1 MRILIEYDSCWHMSF
16 LGDDDKKPIEKVN
29 SKANTPSDTGYMQKF
44 VATSKAQGQKESHT
58 SVSTVLGVLSRLIGD
73 QRKLYQARSS
83 NNFYFSD
90 IESCISFKEI
100 NTESTNELV
109 YLTNKSDDRCS
120 QGNFLGVISDDNPW
134 FSSKIAPQFW
144 SVLYLNK
151 KDLLKFILSKQPNF
165 IINDEGGYS
174 KPINLL
180 SRVDEITDITGDT
193 GSPWFSAER
202 VMLQRESLVKKF
214 EVESGKAS
222 DYRNKF
228 MAIPPKTDK
237 QRLSYKNKIDQFEKN
252 LTEIGKQLK
261 SLGTS
266 EECLI
271 YEEELNKAIA
281 LIVDAYPDIDY
292 WKDGV
297 LYPYRLYAV
306 ALYLQAQR
314 LIDEGYDLSF
324 MINSKSELQIQGFS
338 KRGFNGVR
346 DWLNA
351 MTGGRKK
358 AVGTPCNIKKQSGF
372 LEIELR
378 LDSQEKGLYFKDM
391 SRSEEIK
398 TLIENAGVSSFYLGK
413 KGLAYVS
420 NIRL

>member
-16 LGDDDKKPIEKVN
+16 LGDDDKKPIKKIN
-29 SKANTPSDTGYMQKF
+29 SRTNIPNESGYMQKF
-44 VATSKAQGQKESHT
+44 VATSKAQGQTESHT
-58 SVSTVLGVLSRLIGD
+58 SESTVLGVLSRLIGD
-73 QRKLYQARSS
+73 QRKLYQARNS

-90 IESCISFKEI
+90 VESCISFKEI
-100 NTESTNELV
+100 KTETTNELV

-120 QGNFLGVISDDNPW
+120 QGNFLGVISDDNLW
-134 FSSKIAPQFW
+134 FSSTIAPQFW

-151 KDLLKFILSKQPNF
+151 NDLLEFILSEKS
-165 IINDEGGYS
+165 ISLINGELGCS
-174 KPINLL
+174 QPINLL
-180 SRVDEITDITGDT
+180 SRLDEITDIKDDI

-202 VMLQRESLVKKF
+202 VMLQRETLEKKLV
-214 EVESGKAS
+214 VESGKES
-222 DYRNKF
+222 DYKNRF
-228 MAIPPKTDK
+228 VAAPPKTDK
-237 QRLSYKNKIDQFEKN
+237 QRLVYKNKIEQFENN
-252 LTEIGKQLK
+252 LTEIGKQLE
-261 SLGTS
+261 SLGTVD
-266 EECLI
+266 ECLI
-271 YEEELNKAIA
+271 VQDKLNKAIA
-281 LIVDAYPDIDY
+281 LIVGAYPGVEY

-372 LEIELR
+372 LEIELQ
-378 LDSQEKGLYFKDM
+378 LDSQARGLYFKDM

>member
-29 SKANTPSDTGYMQKF
+29 SRTNIPIDTGYMQKF
-44 VATSKAQGQKESHT
+44 VATSKAQGQKESHI
-58 SVSTVLGVLSRLIGD
+58 SLSTVLGILSRLIGD
-73 QRKLYQARSS
+73 QRKLYQARNS

-90 IESCISFKEI
+90 IESFISFKEVK
-100 NTESTNELV
+100 TEISNELV

-134 FSSKIAPQFW
+134 FSSKVAPQFW

-151 KDLLKFILSKQPNF
+151 KELLNFILSKKPNL
-165 IINDEGGYS
+165 IISGDCEYS
-174 KPINLL
+174 KPTNLL
-180 SRVDEITDITGDT
+180 SRIDEVTDIKGDI
-193 GSPWFSAER
+193 GSPWFSDER
-202 VMLQRESLVKKF
+202 VMLQRESLENKLLL
-214 EVESGKAS
+214 ESAKAL
-222 DYRNKF
+222 DYKNKF
-228 MAIPPKTDK
+228 VVAPPKTDK
-237 QRLSYKNKIDQFEKN
+237 QRLAYKNKVDQFEGD
-252 LTEIGKQLK
+252 LVEIKKQLE
-261 SLGTS
+261 SLGTV
-266 EECLI
+266 EECVTHEGKFNI
-271 YEEELNKAIA
+271 AID
-281 LIVDAYPDIDY
+281 LIVNQYPGNEY

-297 LYPYRLYAV
+297 LYPYRLYAA

-372 LEIELR
+372 LEIELS
-378 LDSQEKGLYFKDM
+378 LDSQARGLYFKDI
-391 SRSEEIK
+391 SRSQEIK

-420 NIRL
+420 NIRI

>member
-29 SKANTPSDTGYMQKF
+29 SKTNIPSDKGYMQKF
-44 VATSKAQGQKESHT
+44 VATSKAQGQKELHT
-58 SVSTVLGVLSRLIGD
+58 SESTVLGILSRLIGD
-73 QRKLYQARSS
+73 QRKLYQARNSK
-83 NNFYFSD
+83 NFYFSD

-100 NTESTNELV
+100 KTETVDELV

-134 FSSKIAPQFW
+134 FYSKIAPQFW
-144 SVLYLNK
+144 SVLYLSK
-151 KDLLKFILSKQPNF
+151 KDLLEFILSEKPNSLIKGEF
-165 IINDEGGYS
+165 GCS

-180 SRVDEITDITGDT
+180 SRLDEITDTKGDI

-202 VMLQRESLVKKF
+202 LMLQREDLEKKLLIESVK
-214 EVESGKAS
+214 ES
-222 DYRNKF
+222 DYKNKF
-228 MAIPPKTDK
+228 VAAPPKTDK
-237 QRLSYKNKIDQFEKN
+237 QRLVYKNKIEQFENN
-252 LTEIGKQLK
+252 LTKIVKQLEN
-261 SLGTS
+261 LGTVD
-266 EECLI
+266 ECLI
-271 YEEELNKAIA
+271 IQEKLKRAIG
-281 LIVDAYPDIDY
+281 LIVGLYPDIEY
-292 WKDGV
+292 WKEGV

-314 LIDEGYDLSF
+314 LIDEGCDLDF
-324 MINSKSELQIQGFS
+324 MINPKGELQIQGFS

-346 DWLNA
+346 DWLNT

-372 LEIELR
+372 LEIELK
-378 LDSQEKGLYFKDM
+378 LDSQARGLYFNDM
-391 SRSEEIK
+391 SRAQEIK

-420 NIRL
+420 NIRV